1 MAAFPDPRLVLA
13 DAYDRDAWARAA
25 RALGKDLE
33 ELNARGK
40 RLLPHFDALVEDL
53 YCALFK
59 LVVRVVPAAQAPKST
74 ALNRAVL
81 SALLAVEGFAELKEE
96 TSLDLARSAQGAL
109 VLARRALALL
119 KGGEVLL
126 DEELYTAQA
135 LAGVEQELAAKQAAL
150 ADAKAAGSDL
160 AELLQEQVEQAEER
174 RAELENELE
183 KVVDELPGGFARA
196 LTQTAEQLTRDLPE
210 SDERASSLSRSLGA
224 SGPSEATARLQLAE
238 KLRGAKKLEQLAALA
253 GAFRAEARA
262 ARKTKRERASEE
274 LYRVGVGR
282 DLSRVL
288 PAELLAL
295 GHPLRRLDFLRRF
308 VEGELAAYELR
319 GNDRHGRGP
328 LVVCLDGSGSM
339 TGDRELWS
347 KAVTLALVEIA
358 RRQNRKVR
366 ALVFSGPENPIFPFE
381 LLQRGPGR
389 KPVDLRQVIELA
401 ECFPGGGTD
410 FEKPLRSA
418 ATTLS
423 ESRFQGGDVVF
434 ITDGEAQLSEKF
446 VAEFSQLKRSRE
458 FAVYAV
464 IVDDPKSKN
473 VLAGAMPPSRAVEE
487 LKKVCDQVTTV
498 SRLTAQ
504 SMRGIFE
511 AL

>member
-1 MAAFPDPRLVLA
+1 MAGFPDPRLVLA

-25 RALGKDLE
+25 RALGKDLD
-33 ELNARGK
+33 ELTARGK
-40 RLLPHFDALVEDL
+40 RLLPHFEALVEDL
-53 YCALFK
+53 YCALYK
-59 LVVRVVPAAQAPKST
+59 LAVRVVREEAAPRST
-74 ALNRAVL
+74 ALNRKVLAALL
-81 SALLAVEGFAELKEE
+81 SAEGFAELKEE
-96 TSLDLARSAQGAL
+96 TALDLARSAQGAL
-109 VLARRALALL
+109 QLARRALALL

-126 DEELYTAQA
+126 EDELYTAQA
-135 LAGVEQELAAKQAAL
+135 LAAVEQELAAKKAAL
-150 ADAKAAGSDL
+150 ADATAQGSDL
-160 AELLQEQVEQAEER
+160 AQRLAEQVAQAEER
-174 RAELENELE
+174 KDALEAALE
-183 KVVDELPGGFARA
+183 QVVEELPEQFSRA
-196 LTQTAEQLTRDLPE
+196 LTQTAEQLTRELPE
-210 SDERASSLSRSLGA
+210 SDERAQSLSRSLGA
-224 SGPSEATARLQLAE
+224 AGPSDAAARLQLAE
-238 KLRGAKKLEQLAALA
+238 RLRGAKKLEQLAALA

-282 DLSRVL
+282 DLARVL

-295 GHPLRRLDFLRRF
+295 GHPLRRLHFLRRL
-308 VEGELAAYELR
+308 VEGELSAYALR
-319 GNDRHGRGP
+319 GSDRHGRGP

-339 TGDRELWS
+339 SGDRELWS

-366 ALVFSGPENPIFPFE
+366 ALVFSGPENPVFPFE
-381 LLQRGPGR
+381 LLQRGAGR
-389 KPVDLRQVIELA
+389 KPVDLGQVIGLA

-410 FEKPLRSA
+410 FEKPLRQA
-418 ATTLS
+418 AAALS

-434 ITDGEAQLSEKF
+434 ITDGEAQLTEKF
-446 VAEFSQLKRSRE
+446 VAEFGALKRSRE

-473 VLAGAMPPSRAVEE
+473 VLAGALPPSRAVEE
-487 LKKVCDQVTTV
+487 LKKVADQVTTV